1 MSTTS
6 SMEARD
12 LRALLEAVRDALT
25 LDHAV
30 PNYDERIK
38 ERAGLAKVVV
48 RDALDEGTD
57 RIGWNAD
64 WLPSKLTAEQADAD
78 EREKNRCGRCRTAF
92 DPADTAFDGRAR
104 HAETPWCRRCIDNCH
119 EGSAEHV
126 CPICDPARY
135 GGEDR

>member
-1 MSTTS
+1 
-6 SMEARD
+6 MEARD

-25 LDHAV
+25 LDYAV
-30 PNYDERIK
+30 PDYDERIK